1 MEDTMMARLH
11 PFRFGVFAEGVGSRA
26 ALLDTARR
34 AEDGGFATFLMR
46 DHFISEPF
54 GHQLAPLTALATVAA
69 VTRTL
74 RIGSLVFANDYR
86 HPVVLAKEV
95 ATLDVLSEG
104 RFELGLGAGFSRAE
118 YEQAG
123 IAFDPPH
130 VRAERLE
137 EALHVVKGLFSD
149 APFTLAGQHYSVS
162 SLNSFPKPLQRP
174 HPPILVGAASS
185 RMLSIAARHAD
196 IIGLQTVSTTR
207 GVLAQDPKVRSAST
221 VTEKIDQVRQAADER
236 FDEIELSM
244 VASVII
250 TDHRQEAAEQF
261 ARDRGWRAIAADEV
275 LTMPSVFI
283 GTVDYIAEE
292 MQGRRERYGV
302 SYYVLFDQLME
313 SVAPLVTR
321 LAGE

>member
-1 MEDTMMARLH
+1 MARLR
-11 PFRFGVFAEGVGSRA
+11 PFRFGVFAEGVRSRE

-34 AEDGGFATFLMR
+34 AEAGGFATFLLR
-46 DHFISEPF
+46 DHFIAEPF

-123 IAFDPPH
+123 IAFDPPQ

-137 EALHVVKGLFSD
+137 EALHIVKGLFSD
-149 APFTLAGQHYSVS
+149 AQFTFAGQHYSVS
-162 SLNSFPKPLQRP
+162 SLNTFPKPLQRP

-207 GVLAQDPKVRSAST
+207 GVLAQDP
-221 VTEKIDQVRQAADER
+221 
-236 FDEIELSM
+236 IELSM

-261 ARDRGWRAIAADEV
+261 ARDRGWRNTAADEV

-283 GTVDYIAEE
+283 GTVDHIVDE
-292 MQGRRERYGV
+292 MRGRRERYGI

>member
-1 MEDTMMARLH
+1 MARLR
-11 PFRFGVFAEGVGSRA
+11 PFRFAVFAEGVRSRE

-34 AEDGGFATFLMR
+34 AEDGGFATFLIR
-46 DHFISEPF
+46 DHFIAEPF

-69 VTRTL
+69 VTRRL

-86 HPVVLAKEV
+86 HPVVLAKEA
-95 ATLDVLSEG
+95 ATLDVLSGG

-149 APFTLAGQHYSVS
+149 APLTLAGQHYSVS

-185 RMLSIAARHAD
+185 RMLSIAARQAD
-196 IIGLQTVSTTR
+196 IIGLQTVATTR
-207 GVLAQDPKVRSAST
+207 GVLAQDPKVRSASA
-221 VTEKIDQVRQAADER
+221 VSEKIEQVRQAAGER
-236 FDEIELSM
+236 FEEIELNT
-244 VASVII
+244 VASVVM
-250 TDHRQEAAEQF
+250 TAHRQEAAEQF
-261 ARDRGWRAIAADEV
+261 ARDRGWGDIAADEV

-283 GTVDYIAEE
+283 GTVDHIVDE
-292 MQGRRERYGV
+292 MRGRRERYGI
-302 SYYVLFDQLME
+302 SYYVFFDQLMKT
-313 SVAPLVTR
+313 VAPLVIR

>member
-1 MEDTMMARLH
+1 MARLR
-11 PFRFGVFAEGVGSRA
+11 PFRFGVFAEGVRSRE

-34 AEDGGFATFLMR
+34 AEAGGFATFLLR
-46 DHFISEPF
+46 DHFIAEPF

-123 IAFDPPH
+123 ITFDSPH
-130 VRAERLE
+130 ARAERLE
-137 EALHVVKGLFSD
+137 EALHVVKGLFAD
-149 APFTLAGQHYSVS
+149 APFTFAGRHYAVAG
-162 SLNSFPKPLQRP
+162 LHSFPKPLQRP

-185 RMLSIAARHAD
+185 RMLSIAARHAN

-207 GVLAQDPKVRSAST
+207 GVLAQDPKVRSARVVS
-221 VTEKIDQVRQAADER
+221 EKIEQVRQVAGER
-236 FDEIELSM
+236 FHAIELST
-244 VASVII
+244 VASVIV
-250 TDHRQEAAEQF
+250 TDHRQEAVKKF
-261 ARDRGWRAIAADEV
+261 ARDRGWGDIAADEV
-275 LTMPSVFI
+275 LSMPSVFI
-283 GTVDYIAEE
+283 GTVDHLVDE
-292 MQGRRERYGV
+292 MRNRRERYGI
-302 SYYVLFDQLME
+302 SYYVFFDQLME
-313 SVAPLVTR
+313 TVAPLVTR

>member
-1 MEDTMMARLH
+1 MARLR
-11 PFRFGVFAEGVGSRA
+11 PFRFGVFAEGVRSRE

-34 AEDGGFATFLMR
+34 AEDGGFATFLIR
-46 DHFISEPF
+46 DHFIAEPF
-54 GHQLAPLTALATVAA
+54 GHQLAPLTALAIVAA

-123 IAFDPPH
+123 IAFDPPQ

-137 EALHVVKGLFSD
+137 EALHIVKGLFSD
-149 APFTLAGQHYSVS
+149 APFTFAGQHYSVS
-162 SLNSFPKPLQRP
+162 SLNTFPKPLQRP

-207 GVLAQDPKVRSAST
+207 GVLAQDPKVRSASI
-221 VTEKIDQVRQAADER
+221 VGEKIEQVRQAAGER
-236 FDEIELSM
+236 IEEIELSM

-261 ARDRGWRAIAADEV
+261 ARDRGWRNTAADEV

-283 GTVDYIAEE
+283 GTVDHIVDK
-292 MQGRRERYGV
+292 MRGRRERYGI

>member
-1 MEDTMMARLH
+1 MARLH
-11 PFRFGVFAEGVGSRA
+11 PFRFGVCAEGVRSRE

-34 AEDGGFATFLMR
+34 AEDGGFATFLIR
-46 DHFISEPF
+46 DHFIAEPF

-104 RFELGLGAGFSRAE
+104 RFEVGLGAGFSRAE

-130 VRAERLE
+130 VRVERLE
-137 EALHVVKGLFSD
+137 EALHVVRGVFAD
-149 APFTLAGQHYSVS
+149 APFTFAGKYYSVS

-185 RMLSIAARHAD
+185 RMLSLAARHAD

-207 GVLAQDPKVRSAST
+207 GVVAQDPKDRSASA
-221 VTEKIDQVRQAADER
+221 VSEKIEQVRQAASER
-236 FDEIELSM
+236 FEEIELST
-244 VASVII
+244 VASVIM
-250 TDHRQEAAEQF
+250 TDNRQEAAERF
-261 ARDRGWRAIAADEV
+261 ARDRGWDDIAADEV
-275 LTMPSVFI
+275 LEMPSVFI
-283 GTVDYIAEE
+283 GTVDHIVDE
-292 MQGRRERYGV
+292 MQDRRERYGI
-302 SYYVLFDQLME
+302 SYYVFFDHLMD

>member
-1 MEDTMMARLH
+1 MARPR
-11 PFRFGVFAEGVGSRA
+11 PFRFGVFAEGIRSRE
-26 ALLDTARR
+26 ALLDTAQR
-34 AEDGGFATFLMR
+34 AEDGGFATFLIR
-46 DHFISEPF
+46 DHFIAEPF
-54 GHQLAPLTALATVAA
+54 GHQLAPLTVLATVAA

-86 HPVVLAKEV
+86 HPVVLAKEI

-137 EALHVVKGLFSD
+137 EALHVVKGLFAD
-149 APFTLAGQHYSVS
+149 APFTFTGQHYSVAG
-162 SLNSFPKPLQRP
+162 LHSFPKPLQRP

-196 IIGLQTVSTTR
+196 IIGLQTVATTR
-207 GVLAQDPKVRSAST
+207 GVLAQDPKVRSASA
-221 VTEKIDQVRQAADER
+221 VSEKIEQVRQAAGER
-236 FDEIELSM
+236 FEEIELST
-244 VASVII
+244 VASVLM
-250 TDHRQEAAEQF
+250 TAHRQEAAEQF
-261 ARDRGWRAIAADEV
+261 ARDRGWGDIAADEV

-283 GTVDYIAEE
+283 GTVDHIVDE
-292 MQGRRERYGV
+292 MRGRRERYGI
-302 SYYVLFDQLME
+302 SYYVFFDQLME
-313 SVAPLVTR
+313 TVAPLVTR

>member
-1 MEDTMMARLH
+1 MARPR
-11 PFRFGVFAEGVGSRA
+11 PFRFGVFAEGVRSRE
-26 ALLDTARR
+26 ALLDTAQR
-34 AEDGGFATFLMR
+34 AEDGGFATFLIR
-46 DHFISEPF
+46 DHFIAEPF
-54 GHQLAPLTALATVAA
+54 GHQLAPLTVLATVAA

-86 HPVVLAKEV
+86 HPVVLAKEI

-137 EALHVVKGLFSD
+137 EALHVVKGLFAD
-149 APFTLAGQHYSVS
+149 APFTFTGQHYSVAG
-162 SLNSFPKPLQRP
+162 LHSFPKPLQRP

-196 IIGLQTVSTTR
+196 IIGLQTVATTR
-207 GVLAQDPKVRSAST
+207 GVLAQDPKVRSASA
-221 VTEKIDQVRQAADER
+221 VSEKIEQIRQAAGER
-236 FDEIELSM
+236 FEEIELST
-244 VASVII
+244 VASVLM
-250 TDHRQEAAEQF
+250 TAHRQEAAEQF
-261 ARDRGWRAIAADEV
+261 ARDRGWGDIAADEV

-283 GTVDYIAEE
+283 GTVDHIVDE
-292 MQGRRERYGV
+292 MRGRRERYGI
-302 SYYVLFDQLME
+302 SYYVFFDQLME
-313 SVAPLVTR
+313 TVAPLVTR

>member
-1 MEDTMMARLH
+1 MARLR
-11 PFRFGVFAEGVGSRA
+11 PFRFGVFAEGVRSRE

-34 AEDGGFATFLMR
+34 AEDGGFATFLIR
-46 DHFISEPF
+46 DHFIAEPF

-104 RFELGLGAGFSRAE
+104 RFEVGLGAGFSRAE

-130 VRAERLE
+130 VRVERLE
-137 EALHVVKGLFSD
+137 EALHVVRGVFAD
-149 APFTLAGQHYSVS
+149 APFTFAGKYYSVS

-185 RMLSIAARHAD
+185 RMLSLAARHAD

-207 GVLAQDPKVRSAST
+207 GVVAQDPKVRSASA
-221 VTEKIDQVRQAADER
+221 VSEKIEQVRQAASER
-236 FDEIELSM
+236 FEEIELST
-244 VASVII
+244 VASVIM
-250 TDHRQEAAEQF
+250 TDNRQEAAERF
-261 ARDRGWRAIAADEV
+261 ARDRGWDDIAADEV
-275 LTMPSVFI
+275 LEMPSVFI
-283 GTVDYIAEE
+283 GTVDHIVDE
-292 MQGRRERYGV
+292 MQDRRERYGI
-302 SYYVLFDQLME
+302 SYYVFFDHLMD

>member
-1 MEDTMMARLH
+1 MARPR
-11 PFRFGVFAEGVGSRA
+11 PFRFGVFAEGVRSRE
-26 ALLDTARR
+26 ALLDTAQR
-34 AEDGGFATFLMR
+34 AEDGGFATFLIR
-46 DHFISEPF
+46 DHFIAEPF
-54 GHQLAPLTALATVAA
+54 GHQLAPLTVLATVAA

-86 HPVVLAKEV
+86 HPVVLAKEI

-137 EALHVVKGLFSD
+137 EALHVVKGLFAD
-149 APFTLAGQHYSVS
+149 APFTFTGQHYSVAG
-162 SLNSFPKPLQRP
+162 LHSFPKPLQRP

-196 IIGLQTVSTTR
+196 IIGLQTVATTR
-207 GVLAQDPKVRSAST
+207 GVLAQDPKVRSASA
-221 VTEKIDQVRQAADER
+221 VSEKIEQVRQAAGER
-236 FDEIELSM
+236 FEEIELST
-244 VASVII
+244 VASVLM
-250 TDHRQEAAEQF
+250 TAHRQEAAEQF
-261 ARDRGWRAIAADEV
+261 ARDRGWGDIAADEV

-283 GTVDYIAEE
+283 GTVDHIVDE
-292 MQGRRERYGV
+292 MRGRRERYGI
-302 SYYVLFDQLME
+302 SYYVFFDQLME
-313 SVAPLVTR
+313 TVAPLVTR